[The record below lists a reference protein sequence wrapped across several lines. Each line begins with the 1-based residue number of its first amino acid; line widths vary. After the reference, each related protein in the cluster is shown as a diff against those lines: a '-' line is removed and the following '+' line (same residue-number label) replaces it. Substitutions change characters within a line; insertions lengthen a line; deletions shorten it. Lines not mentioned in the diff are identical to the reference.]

1 MFARATKA
9 VSLASPAYYAHLAC
23 ERGRCY
29 LHGVL
34 QGIQKDAQKDGQ
46 TAASEDEGQILR
58 EAIESWGKGPT
69 GPNIKDIM
77 FYL

>member
-1 MFARATKA
+1 M
-9 VSLASPAYYAHLAC
+9 
-23 ERGRCY
+23 
-29 LHGVL
+29 L
-34 QGIQKDAQKDGQ
+34 QGVQKDGQKDDQ
-46 TAASEDEGQILR
+46 TAASEDEGQIPR